1 MRPYHPPMSHRIALL
16 LLLSLASLAASAQ
29 TSGATTETSHLSAQ
43 RPRIALVLS
52 GGGARGGAHLGVLKV
67 LEELRVPVD
76 LVVGTSAG
84 SIVGAAYATGLPVS
98 TIEQE
103 MRGLSTALLF
113 RDVVRDHQPPERKA
127 DDATNY
133 VGPEMGVGA
142 GGLSLPKG
150 AVAGVALEAV
160 LRRLTARQQH
170 VDFDRFAVPFRAVA
184 TDLATSEMVVL
195 GRGSLAQAVRASMAI
210 PAVISPVELDGR
222 LLVDGGVTR
231 NLPVDV
237 ARRMGADV
245 VIAVNIGTPLLHRED
260 ITSLLSA
267 SEQMLRILTA
277 TNVAQSLK
285 ELGPQD
291 VLITPDLS
299 RVSSSDFDHLADAA
313 QAGEAAARQA
323 SQALSAHALPASEY
337 TALMAQRRA
346 EPDPGGQRI
355 AQMVVTG
362 AQRVNAQTVLDS
374 LQTRPGEA
382 FDATRVDRDLQRLY
396 GSGDF
401 EAVSYTFSQEPG
413 TGYVLTT
420 QVTEKSWGPHY
431 LRFGLG
437 LSSDF
442 AGSSYFNLLATHRA
456 TWLNRLGAEWRN
468 DLQIGR
474 TDRLRTEWY
483 QPLHTAQ
490 RWFVAG
496 HAGGERSPF
505 ELFTDAGV
513 RAVRFRLENSG
524 FGGDLG
530 LNLGDSGQL
539 RLGVR
544 RGRVRLQNDTSL
556 LPPGLFE
563 ADANTAALVLR
574 LKLDTLDNV
583 RFPRS
588 GYALDAQVVQSQ
600 PSWGASDDYRKLSAT
615 YRTAV
620 GFGRHALEFA
630 VQGVTASGGSLPI
643 YETSFLGGFQRLS
656 GYKTNEISGD
666 EYLLGR
672 LNYSHRLTNVG
683 FLDGAYAGVSLEA
696 ARIGDAAFGPQR
708 EKSRFGLAL
717 YIAMDTPLGPVYVA
731 VGRGDNRRHA
741 AYFYLGQP

>member
-1 MRPYHPPMSHRIALL
+1 MSLRIALTV
-16 LLLSLASLAASAQ
+16 LLSLTSLDTPAQ
-29 TSGATTETSHLSAQ
+29 TVVPGSGPTVQ

-52 GGGARGGAHLGVLKV
+52 GGGARGGAHIGVLKV

-76 LVVGTSAG
+76 LIVGTSAG
-84 SIVGAAYATGLPVS
+84 AIVGAAYATGLPLG
-98 TIEQE
+98 TIEKE
-103 MRGLSTALLF
+103 MKGLSTATLF
-113 RDVVRDHQPPERKA
+113 RDVARDSVPTRRKA

-133 VGPEMGVGA
+133 VGPEMGLGPQ
-142 GGLSLPKG
+142 GLSLPKG

-160 LRRLTARQQH
+160 LRRLTTRQH
-170 VDFDRFAVPFRAVA
+170 SVDFDHFPVPFRAIA
-184 TDLATSEMVVL
+184 TDLATSEMVVIE
-195 GRGSLAQAVRASMAI
+195 RGSLTQAVRASMAI
-210 PAVISPVELDGR
+210 PAVINPVEFEGR

-245 VIAVNIGTPLLHRED
+245 VIAVNIGTPLLRRED

-285 ELGPQD
+285 ELGPRD

-313 QAGEAAARQA
+313 LAGEAAARSAGEALDVYRLGQA
-323 SQALSAHALPASEY
+323 EYATLMAARQALQGPS
-337 TALMAQRRA
+337 
-346 EPDPGGQRI
+346 GQRI
-355 AQMVVTG
+355 AEIRVTG
-362 AQRVNAQTVLDS
+362 TQRVNAQTLIDS
-374 LQTRPGEA
+374 LQTRDGDT
-382 FDATRVDRDLQRLY
+382 FDPPRVDRDLARLY

-401 EAVSYTFSQEPG
+401 EAVSYTFSEEPG
-413 TGYVLTT
+413 RGHVLTT
-420 QVTEKSWGPHY
+420 SVTEKAWGPHY

-442 AGSSYFNLLATHRA
+442 AGSSFFNLLATHRA

-468 DLQIGR
+468 DIQIGR
-474 TDRLRTEWY
+474 TDRLHTEWF
-483 QPLHTAQ
+483 QPLDTAQ
-490 RWFVAG
+490 RFFVAA

-505 ELFTDAGV
+505 ELFSEGERFA
-513 RAVRFRLENSG
+513 RFRLQHTG
-524 FGGDLG
+524 YGADLG
-530 LNLGDSGQL
+530 LQLGTQGQV

-556 LPPGLFE
+556 LPPGLLE
-563 ADANTAALVLR
+563 ADADTAALVLR
-574 LKLDTLDNV
+574 LQLDTLDNV

-588 GYALDAQVVQSQ
+588 GYALDVKVHHSQ
-600 PSWGASDDYRKLSAT
+600 PGWGASDDYRKLSAAF
-615 YRTAV
+615 RTAV
-620 GFGRHALEFA
+620 GFGRHALEFSA
-630 VQGVTASGGSLPI
+630 QGVKAYGASLPP

-656 GYKTNEISGD
+656 GYKTNEVFGD
-666 EYLLGR
+666 EFLLGR
-672 LNYSHRLTNVG
+672 VNYSHRLTSVG

-696 ARIGDAAFGPQR
+696 ARIGDTAFGPQR
-708 EKSRFGLAL
+708 NKGRFGLAIYL
-717 YIAMDTPLGPVYVA
+717 AMDTPLGPVYLA
-731 VGRGDNRRHA
+731 LGRGDHRRHA

>member
-29 TSGATTETSHLSAQ
+29 TSGATTETSHVSAQ

-245 VIAVNIGTPLLHRED
+245 VIAVNIGTPLLRRED

-313 QAGEAAARQA
+313 HGLTVRGHHRQRADIVQDILRRDGFLADPAFGEGEILGDRGIEMVADHEHVEMLVDRVHREGPRRVGGRRQHIRQPGDLHDVGRMAAPCPLDMVHVDGAALAGSNRVLAIAELVDGVGVQVHGEIIAVGSDEALVDDRG
-323 SQALSAHALPASEY
+323 
-337 TALMAQRRA
+337 RRA
-346 EPDPGGQRI
+346 EILVD
-355 AQMVVTG
+355 
-362 AQRVNAQTVLDS
+362 LD
-374 LQTRPGEA
+374 
-382 FDATRVDRDLQRLY
+382 
-396 GSGDF
+396 
-401 EAVSYTFSQEPG
+401 
-413 TGYVLTT
+413 
-420 QVTEKSWGPHY
+420 
-431 LRFGLG
+431 
-437 LSSDF
+437 
-442 AGSSYFNLLATHRA
+442 
-456 TWLNRLGAEWRN
+456 
-468 DLQIGR
+468 
-474 TDRLRTEWY
+474 
-483 QPLHTAQ
+483 
-490 RWFVAG
+490 
-496 HAGGERSPF
+496 
-505 ELFTDAGV
+505 
-513 RAVRFRLENSG
+513 
-524 FGGDLG
+524 
-530 LNLGDSGQL
+530 
-539 RLGVR
+539 
-544 RGRVRLQNDTSL
+544 
-556 LPPGLFE
+556 
-563 ADANTAALVLR
+563 
-574 LKLDTLDNV
+574 
-583 RFPRS
+583 
-588 GYALDAQVVQSQ
+588 
-600 PSWGASDDYRKLSAT
+600 
-615 YRTAV
+615 
-620 GFGRHALEFA
+620 
-630 VQGVTASGGSLPI
+630 
-643 YETSFLGGFQRLS
+643 
-656 GYKTNEISGD
+656 
-666 EYLLGR
+666 
-672 LNYSHRLTNVG
+672 
-683 FLDGAYAGVSLEA
+683 
-696 ARIGDAAFGPQR
+696 
-708 EKSRFGLAL
+708 
-717 YIAMDTPLGPVYVA
+717 
-731 VGRGDNRRHA
+731 RHA
-741 AYFYLGQP
+741 ACRDGLLDGFGIGGAAAEEGIVEWGEFRRLQEAAEGGGRARADTIRAS

>member
-1 MRPYHPPMSHRIALL
+1 MSLRIALTV
-16 LLLSLASLAASAQ
+16 LLSLTSLDTPAQ
-29 TSGATTETSHLSAQ
+29 TVVPGSGPTVQ

-52 GGGARGGAHLGVLKV
+52 GGGAHIGVLKV

-76 LVVGTSAG
+76 LIVGTSAG
-84 SIVGAAYATGLPVS
+84 AIVGAAYATGLPLG
-98 TIEQE
+98 TIEKE
-103 MRGLSTALLF
+103 MKGLSTATLF
-113 RDVVRDHQPPERKA
+113 RDVARDSVPMRRKA

-133 VGPEMGVGA
+133 VGPEMGLGPQ
-142 GGLSLPKG
+142 GLSLPKG

-160 LRRLTARQQH
+160 LRRLTTRQH
-170 VDFDRFAVPFRAVA
+170 SVDFDHFPVPFRAIA
-184 TDLATSEMVVL
+184 TDLATSEMVVIE
-195 GRGSLAQAVRASMAI
+195 RGSLTQAVRASMAI
-210 PAVISPVELDGR
+210 PAVINPVEFEGR

-245 VIAVNIGTPLLHRED
+245 VIAVNIGTPLLRRED

-285 ELGPQD
+285 ELGPRD

-313 QAGEAAARQA
+313 LAGEAAARSAGEALDVYRRGQA
-323 SQALSAHALPASEY
+323 EYATLMAARQALQGPS
-337 TALMAQRRA
+337 
-346 EPDPGGQRI
+346 GQRI
-355 AQMVVTG
+355 AEIRVTG
-362 AQRVNAQTVLDS
+362 TQRVNAQTLIDS
-374 LQTRPGEA
+374 LQTRDGDT
-382 FDATRVDRDLQRLY
+382 FDPPRVDRDLARLY

-401 EAVSYTFSQEPG
+401 EAVSYTFSEEPG
-413 TGYVLTT
+413 RGHVLTT
-420 QVTEKSWGPHY
+420 SVTEKAWGPHY

-442 AGSSYFNLLATHRA
+442 AGSSFFNLLATHRA

-468 DLQIGR
+468 DIQIGR
-474 TDRLRTEWY
+474 TDRLHTEWF
-483 QPLHTAQ
+483 QPLDTAQ
-490 RWFVAG
+490 RFFVAA

-505 ELFTDAGV
+505 ELFSEGERFA
-513 RAVRFRLENSG
+513 RFRLQHTG
-524 FGGDLG
+524 YGADLG
-530 LNLGDSGQL
+530 LQLGTQGQV

-556 LPPGLFE
+556 LPPGLLE
-563 ADANTAALVLR
+563 ADADTAALVLR
-574 LKLDTLDNV
+574 LQLDTLDNV

-588 GYALDAQVVQSQ
+588 GYALDVKVHHSQ
-600 PSWGASDDYRKLSAT
+600 PGWGASDDYRKLSAAF
-615 YRTAV
+615 RTAV
-620 GFGRHALEFA
+620 GFGRHALEFSA
-630 VQGVTASGGSLPI
+630 QGVKAYGASLPP

-656 GYKTNEISGD
+656 GYKTNEVFGD
-666 EYLLGR
+666 EFLLGR
-672 LNYSHRLTNVG
+672 VNYSHRLTSVG

-696 ARIGDAAFGPQR
+696 ARIGDTAFGPQR
-708 EKSRFGLAL
+708 NKGRFGLAIYL
-717 YIAMDTPLGPVYVA
+717 AMDTPLGPVYLA
-731 VGRGDNRRHA
+731 LGRGDHRRHA